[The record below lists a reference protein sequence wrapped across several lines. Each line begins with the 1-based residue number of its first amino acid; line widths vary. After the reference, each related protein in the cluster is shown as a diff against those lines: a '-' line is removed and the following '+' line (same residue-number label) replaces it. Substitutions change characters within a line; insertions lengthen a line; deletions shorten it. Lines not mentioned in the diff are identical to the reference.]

1 MVISNF
7 QPKPSANQSP
17 VAEQFEWHVSRCWP
31 KCQSIGHWP
40 HHNLRD
46 KKTSIEKGNTGAG
59 WLEKQKMFQKQYR
72 GLRRE
77 FEKNRAWN
85 RLCHTVA
92 PFKFHPNSTYS
103 PHGFLQSVS
112 AHWVL
117 KVQQSTN
124 PQASPHFTSHPVSLS
139 LSTFSPRNDPSW
151 SSVAPTQGV
160 APASQ
165 IAGGPAPSGHAR
177 RSPSRIAHDARES
190 WLKTVPNLDFLAWLS
205 IAFIC
210 LCVSI
215 QSWSI
220 WSICAWSFP
229 HLESWRCKRPRPPL
243 PRAPVYNLP
252 PPNRRV
258 LKQCQTTP
266 SSTSSQDTN
275 AEWLLMPSSFPP
287 PVDHDH
293 PNLHSMCA
301 AKGHRHPS
309 TWQDP
314 STMFPWFPWKQNETK
329 VSKVSHRRSFGWWD
343 SYKRVAHFAGHVGF
357 PCYNVATHK
366 AVTFWKA

>member
-112 AHWVL
+112 VHWVL

-124 PQASPHFTSHPVSLS
+124 PQVSPHFTSHLVSFS

-177 RSPSRIAHDARES
+177 RSPSRIAHDEPES
-190 WLKTVPNLDFLAWLS
+190 WLKTVANLDFLAWLS
-205 IAFIC
+205 IPFMC
-210 LCVSI
+210 LYTV
-215 QSWSI
+215 

-229 HLESWRCKRPRPPL
+229 HLESWRCKRPHPPHPPANTTSPHPTEGCSNNAKQHCNTLLNIESRYKCRMAPDAFIFSPTGGPRPSQSAFHV
-243 PRAPVYNLP
+243 R
-252 PPNRRV
+252 
-258 LKQCQTTP
+258 CQRP
-266 SSTSSQDTN
+266 QASEHLAGSVHHVSLVSLDTKWN
-275 AEWLLMPSSFPP
+275 
-287 PVDHDH
+287 
-293 PNLHSMCA
+293 
-301 AKGHRHPS
+301 KG
-309 TWQDP
+309 
-314 STMFPWFPWKQNETK
+314 
-329 VSKVSHRRSFGWWD
+329 V
-343 SYKRVAHFAGHVGF
+343 
-357 PCYNVATHK
+357 K
-366 AVTFWKA
+366 AVPLSFFWVVEFLQEGGPFCWTCWISLLQCGNS